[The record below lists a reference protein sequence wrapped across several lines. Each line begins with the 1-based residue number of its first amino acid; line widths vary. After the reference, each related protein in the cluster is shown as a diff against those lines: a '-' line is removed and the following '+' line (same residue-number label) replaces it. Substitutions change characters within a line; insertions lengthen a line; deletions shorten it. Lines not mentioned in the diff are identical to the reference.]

1 MKLKRIAMLVVLL
14 LSSAPFAGS
23 QEARRRVSNV
33 EVLDLDGNPAMLPQW
48 GKKNLLIFYVDP
60 DRHKQNEDFTIE
72 MEQNHRAAGD
82 NLYGFGVMNLK
93 DAPMIPNGMARS
105 MAKKRTAKNGALVLA
120 DQERALQTAWG
131 LGKCNNLFVLLFVTK
146 EGEIVFERKGELT
159 EADKEAFYKVLDQYR

>member
-23 QEARRRVSNV
+23 QETRRRVSNV

-60 DRHKQNEDFTIE
+60 DRHKQNEDFTYE
-72 MEQNHRAAGD
+72 LEENGRAKSDRITA
-82 NLYGFGVMNLK
+82 FGILNLK
-93 DAPMIPNGMARS
+93 DTWLPNATVRS
-105 MAKKRTAKNGALVLA
+105 MARKRTAKNGALVLA